1 MQKARGYLFPFGIF
15 HLLHARKHSRDAI
28 FYLIGVHPK
37 YQNKGVNAI
46 VFAEFYK
53 TFEKRGIVNCI
64 RTPEL
69 ASNKA
74 IAALWKN
81 FNPEVYK
88 RRCTFRK
95 DLN

>member
-1 MQKARGYLFPFGIF
+1 
-15 HLLHARKHSRDAI
+15 
-28 FYLIGVHPK
+28 LIGVHPK
-37 YQNKGVNAI
+37 YQNKGINAV

-53 TFEKRGIVNCI
+53 TFSKRGVQNCI

-88 RRCTFRK
+88 RRFTFTK
-95 DLN
+95 PLKS